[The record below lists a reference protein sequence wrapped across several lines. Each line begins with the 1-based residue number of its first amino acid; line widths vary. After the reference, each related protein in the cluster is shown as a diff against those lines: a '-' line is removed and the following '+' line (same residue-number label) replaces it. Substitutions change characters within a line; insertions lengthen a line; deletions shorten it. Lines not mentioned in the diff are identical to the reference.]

1 MLDPQRLPEIQ
12 QAIADAGADAWLF
25 FCFQLND
32 PVSLD
37 LLGVGGRHLV
47 TRRCYYLVPRS
58 GQPKKL
64 NHRLEPAMLAHLPGE
79 QAYYLTWREHA
90 TALGELVSGV
100 RKLVAQY
107 SPDNQLP
114 NVSRLDAGT
123 AEFLRARG
131 VELVSSAEL
140 VQRFAATWSAEHLAG
155 HHRACKHLHEIVRAA
170 FDRVFDKL
178 RSGGEDDEYAVQ
190 QFIVEQFERVGLW
203 GENEP
208 IVGVNAHSADPH
220 YQPGPE
226 SSSPI
231 RRGDFL
237 LIDLFAKEKA
247 HGSVYADMVATVKE
261 ALGSSGVKVAAV
273 ATAFPSG
280 RAAMDIKIADTQ
292 DAVEAGADEIDMVID
307 RGAFLSGRYLE
318 VFEEIVQIREACGDA
333 HLKVILETGELQTYD
348 NVRRASWLAMLAGGH
363 FIKTSTGKVQPAA
376 TLPVTLVMLE
386 AIRDFFFATG
396 RRIGMK
402 PAGGIRTSKQALAYL
417 VMVKETLG
425 DDWLNPQM
433 FRFGASTLV
442 NDVLMQIARQVDGN
456 YQGSDYFSLP

>member
-25 FCFQLND
+25 FCFQHND

-47 TRRCYYLVPRS
+47 TRRCYYLIPRV
-58 GQPKKL
+58 GLPKKL
-64 NHRLEPAMLAHLPGE
+64 NNRLEPAMLAHLPGD

-90 TALGELVSGV
+90 AELAQLVAGV
-100 RKLVAQY
+100 QRLAAQY
-107 SPDNQLP
+107 SPNNQLP

-123 AEFLRARG
+123 AEFLRGRG

-140 VQRFAATWSAEHLAG
+140 VQRFAATWSPDQLAG

-220 YQPGPE
+220 YQPGPG

-231 RRGDFL
+231 KRGDFL

-247 HGSVYADMVATVKE
+247 EGSVYADITWCGVCAEATTERQEKIFR
-261 ALGSSGVKVAAV
+261 AV
-273 ATAFPSG
+273 AGA
-280 RAAMDIKIADTQ
+280 RDAALELVTSRYPGTTVRGFEVD
-292 DAVEAGADEIDMVID
+292 DA
-307 RGAFLSGRYLE
+307 
-318 VFEEIVQIREACGDA
+318 
-333 HLKVILETGELQTYD
+333 
-348 NVRRASWLAMLAGGH
+348 
-363 FIKTSTGKVQPAA
+363 
-376 TLPVTLVMLE
+376 
-386 AIRDFFFATG
+386 
-396 RRIGMK
+396 
-402 PAGGIRTSKQALAYL
+402 
-417 VMVKETLG
+417 
-425 DDWLNPQM
+425 
-433 FRFGASTLV
+433 
-442 NDVLMQIARQVDGN
+442 ARQVIVDAG
-456 YQGSDYFSLP
+456 YGEKFIHRTGHSIGISDHGQGANMDNLETHDTRPLLPMTGFSIEPGIYLEGDFGVRLEINVALTSERAEVTGGEPQRELLRL